1 MAVGEQNLMAERVD
15 DEEVG
20 VHVIHD
26 GLEGFAHLLFFAAPF
41 LFEELRVKPE
51 TIGGLF
57 VVEVDART
65 LAARL
70 SGAVYEAG
78 KSEGIIGC
86 DGDADGKFHGIGF
99 AVERA
104 DGSERPLEVAGEVGH
119 LTEGLVLIRKQDE
132 RTGAAV
138 DGHIVLAGEVAEDG
152 RRVLEKKVLP
162 AIAVTLLDL
171 VEVAEI
177 HEDESLQVEACEKVF
192 FNNGLPG
199 FERVQ
204 PRQG

>member
-1 MAVGEQNLMAERVD
+1 M
-15 DEEVG
+15 
-20 VHVIHD
+20 
-26 GLEGFAHLLFFAAPF
+26 
-41 LFEELRVKPE
+41 
-51 TIGGLF
+51 
-57 VVEVDART
+57 
-65 LAARL
+65 

-78 KSEGIIGC
+78 KSEGIIGR

-152 RRVLEKKVLP
+152 PRVLEKKVLP

>member
-70 SGAVYEAG
+70 SGAVYESG

-138 DGHIVLAGEVAEDG
+138 DGHIVLSGEVAEDG
-152 RRVLEKKVLP
+152 PACWRKRFFQRLP
-162 AIAVTLLDL
+162 
-171 VEVAEI
+171 
-177 HEDESLQVEACEKVF
+177 
-192 FNNGLPG
+192 
-199 FERVQ
+199 
-204 PRQG
+204 